1 MCYIQFANKYLATFS
16 PFHIRELKVR
26 KHIILKDKSAVH
38 LSLKDIL
45 KQFSI
50 KIMVDTGTRK

>member
-1 MCYIQFANKYLATFS
+1 MCYIQFANKYLSTFS
-16 PFHIRELKVR
+16 TFHIRELNVR

-50 KIMVDTGTRK
+50 TIMVDTGTRK